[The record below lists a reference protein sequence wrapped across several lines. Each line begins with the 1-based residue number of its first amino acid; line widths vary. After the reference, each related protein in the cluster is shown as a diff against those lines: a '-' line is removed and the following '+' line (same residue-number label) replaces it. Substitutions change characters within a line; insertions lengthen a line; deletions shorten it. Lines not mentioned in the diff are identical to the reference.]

1 MDAPTVRELQTERT
15 AAVRAAA
22 AAGRFLRALR
32 TRLAEPDVDVDVLR
46 READKGANAIICG
59 ELRRAFPNDPI
70 LSEESA
76 DESPRLHS
84 RRVWIVDPLDGT
96 REFAERGRSDWAVHV
111 ALAVDGVPRVGV
123 VALPG
128 QGRIIVDGRPAALS
142 AALRPRIVVSRSRPP
157 REAEWVRS
165 ELGGVLR
172 PLGSAGAK
180 TVAVLDGAADVY
192 IHAGGQY
199 EWDSAAPVAV
209 ALAGGLHASR
219 LDGSPLAYNRM
230 PPDLPDLL
238 VCRVEYAARA
248 LAALDAARTLA

>member
-1 MDAPTVRELQTERT
+1 MHDESLLEPLVRV
-15 AAVRAAA
+15 A
-22 AAGRFLRALR
+22 
-32 TRLAEPDVDVDVLR
+32 
-46 READKGANAIICG
+46 REAGSAI
-59 ELRRAFPNDPI
+59 LRVYATDFDVRHKADRSPVTDADLQAERLIVEALSALTPGVPI
-70 LSEESA
+70 VSEEAASEARAPAVA
-76 DESPRLHS
+76 DRFWL
-84 RRVWIVDPLDGT
+84 VDPLDGT